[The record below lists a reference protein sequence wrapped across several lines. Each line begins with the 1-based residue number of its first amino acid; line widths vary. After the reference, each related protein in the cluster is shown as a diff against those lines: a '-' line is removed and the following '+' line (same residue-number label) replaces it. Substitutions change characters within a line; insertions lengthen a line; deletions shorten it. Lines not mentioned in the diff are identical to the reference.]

1 MRFIPYNKF
10 IMLKIIIIL
19 QLTTLLIYLNAN
31 IVNVGEMGVA
41 LHLLIEFVGL
51 TSLLFAMLLVKKKL
65 YFHIHFFFFLLL
77 MCWIAFRIVFDLNDL
92 EYLKQ
97 LTVATTGGALLFYII
112 GASLGLTRH
121 SLASLRSD
129 IKIEK
134 YTILIFCF
142 LSIWMLYNFSQRLH
156 DSLFYL
162 KDINGSYQRSGNFL
176 SISFI
181 VVSFA
186 YFNLVLKYI
195 SQSATIL
202 ARFFWLSVYTLSTLM
217 ALAGSQLFGSN
228 SATAVIL
235 GAYLITLVM
244 SLVTAKKTVWLS
256 YLKHKLVLP
265 WSKRLVKNLSLMALI
280 GLAIFVGALVL
291 IIGLTGF
298 DITSLRLLGFGSGS
312 NTSLLSRV
320 DILLETGAN
329 QLNYAPL
336 IGNINV
342 AYITTGNAGRTLHSF
357 FPYVMANLGLVGLLI
372 VLVLFTNVLLQLYC
386 EAKQAKYTGLYG
398 YQLNM
403 VALYSIFLFLY
414 ILFFANLSTA
424 IEWPVL
430 WFTLG
435 FISKPFIF
443 SERV

>member
-1 MRFIPYNKF
+1 MRFIPYNKV
-10 IMLKIIIIL
+10 IVLKIIIIL

-31 IVNVGEMGVA
+31 IVDVGEMGVA

-51 TSLLFAMLLVKKKL
+51 TSLLFAMFGVKKKL

-77 MCWIAFRIVFDLNDL
+77 ICWIAFRIVFDLNDL

-97 LTVATTGGALLFYII
+97 LTVATTGGVLLFYII

-121 SLASLRSD
+121 SLASLRTD

-134 YTILIFCF
+134 YIILLFYF

-162 KDINGSYQRSGNFL
+162 KDIDGSYQRSGNFL

-181 VVSFA
+181 IVSFA
-186 YFNLVLKYI
+186 YLNLVLKNI
-195 SQSATIL
+195 AQGATIL
-202 ARFFWLSVYTLSTLM
+202 ARFFWLSVYTLSTLI
-217 ALAGSQLFGSN
+217 ALVGSQLFGSN
-228 SATAVIL
+228 SATAVIS
-235 GAYLITLVM
+235 GVYLITLVM

-291 IIGLTGF
+291 IIGISGF

-329 QLNYAPL
+329 QLNYAPFL
-336 IGNINV
+336 GNINV
-342 AYITTGNAGRTLHSF
+342 AYLTTGNAGQTLHSF
-357 FPYVMANLGLVGLLI
+357 FPYVMANLGLVGLLV
-372 VLVLFTNVLLQLYC
+372 VLTLFTNVLLQLYR
-386 EAKQAKYTGLYG
+386 ETKQAKYTGLYG
-398 YQLNM
+398 YQLSM

-414 ILFFANLSTA
+414 ILLFANLSTG

-435 FISKPFIF
+435 FISKPFGF
-443 SERV
+443 R